1 MHTNNHLV
9 KKRESLFFTQLA
21 LSAINLK
28 FDLWQASVDALRDP
42 SLDSQVARL
51 TIASVLWMTLRLW
64 YRLIGI
70 WWLATGNV
78 KASSLRRRSIIYAT
92 EIDFLPRVNEQKVIG
107 IRGLLGGDKYPPKK
121 IIKKKRRKYNKTSK
135 HGWYYGAFPDLTST
149 KSEWIKSM

>member
-1 MHTNNHLV
+1 MYNKSHCTTTTYLPLIFKTSWATMHNQQPFSF
-9 KKRESLFFTQLA
+9 KKESLFFTQLA

-92 EIDFLPRVNEQKVIG
+92 EIDLSPRVNEQKVIG

-121 IIKKKRRKYNKTSK
+121 IIKKKEKEIQHN
-135 HGWYYGAFPDLTST
+135 
-149 KSEWIKSM
+149 